1 MFEEI
6 AREIRRAAED
16 NRKVAMLHFQVLKNA
31 RQLATTS
38 PKEFCELVEIHASY
52 ATEVRKMLS
61 LARLLEE
68 KGVQIVP

>member
-16 NRKVAMLHFQVLKNA
+16 NQKVAMLHFQVLTHA
-31 RQLATTS
+31 RQLATTNA
-38 PKEFCELVEIHASY
+38 KEFCELVNIHASY

-61 LARLLEE
+61 LARLMGE
-68 KGVQIVP
+68 KGVQIV